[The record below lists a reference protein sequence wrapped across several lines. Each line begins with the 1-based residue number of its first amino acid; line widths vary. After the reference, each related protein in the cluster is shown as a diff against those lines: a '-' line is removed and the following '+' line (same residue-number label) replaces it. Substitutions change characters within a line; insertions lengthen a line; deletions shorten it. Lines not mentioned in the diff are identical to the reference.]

1 VLFMAL
7 ILISQPHKLH
17 KSSTKQNIMLFLYVL
32 FSVVA
37 GDHANNDMAGDDED
51 SWKSMFV
58 AADAFDSVDCQIEG
72 LGRIKAVQDV
82 MLHIPRQ
89 LLREAIRHTA
99 TERQRSLTDLI
110 YPYRRWMR
118 NSILH

>member
-1 VLFMAL
+1 MFHELRKKL
-7 ILISQPHKLH
+7 IKKPQFVSPVFLA
-17 KSSTKQNIMLFLYVL
+17 SSSDYPSGLR
-32 FSVVA
+32 VA
-37 GDHANNDMAGDDED
+37 AYARVSTD